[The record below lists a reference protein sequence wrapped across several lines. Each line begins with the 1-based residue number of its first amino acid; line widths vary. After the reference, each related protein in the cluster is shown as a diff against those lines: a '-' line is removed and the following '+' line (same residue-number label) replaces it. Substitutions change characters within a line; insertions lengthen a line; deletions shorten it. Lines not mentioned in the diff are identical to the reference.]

1 MDEGRYLDFIN
12 PQMGRIEILLILGCG
27 HPDFARENLACKEMI
42 KMSWNYVLAGMFT
55 VNRQDYQLFTF
66 QERDN
71 NLIIPAHLC
80 LVYKMYLRNLTLQQL
95 RKQMPIYLWTVQKT
109 LLGRGWRLLMGGG
122 RVAPRFRHSSEG
134 APRFCQF
141 SKEGLIL
148 HIFGGSAQIF
158 QNTTYQKNWNSSNK
172 AIKHI

>member
-27 HPDFARENLACKEMI
+27 HPDFARENLACKEI
-42 KMSWNYVLAGMFT
+42 TKMSWNYVLAGMFT

-109 LLGRGWRLLMGGG
+109 LRGRGGGFWWEEG
-122 RVAPRFRHSSEG
+122 GLHLDFAIHQRGHPDSANSRRRAWFCISLEG
-134 APRFCQF
+134 ALRFF
-141 SKEGLIL
+141 KILLIKR
-148 HIFGGSAQIF
+148 
-158 QNTTYQKNWNSSNK
+158 T
-172 AIKHI
+172 